1 MRAIARAWYVAGM
14 AALIIGFLSAG
25 TASAA
30 LTVSPPQLS
39 VPENQTTTVTI
50 TYRFSGLALAAVPYT
65 GPMSSPFGEFRLGG
79 GIVITVPTAV
89 TATVQGGI
97 GAVTETLTIPA
108 SVLGAARR
116 QGATS
121 FTFDRTF
128 TDLPSPNQ
136 RITEAASV
144 RVSVTS
150 EAAAS
155 FAIKRIELYF
165 DNRRG
170 ETTVTRNRRGLKAHA
185 DIRFVGSGLLSGYW
199 EVDGRRI
206 LDVNRSLSF
215 GAGVTLSTPDSPDL
229 PTFDTGTHVV
239 RFVVVNPAFPVGI
252 PQALYFVTPSE
263 ETLRQVT
270 IAIPAALPDE
280 GGKGVRT
287 FTWDRPSGIDL
298 FLVEFSE
305 TPDGKPIFS
314 AFARENRYTFP
325 PTGLEGVFTTGKQY
339 FWRVKGYDS
348 RENQLGASDPGAFT
362 F

>member
-1 MRAIARAWYVAGM
+1 MKTIARAWYVAGL
-14 AALIIGFLSAG
+14 AALIIGFLPPG

-30 LTVSPPQLS
+30 LSVSPPQLS
-39 VPENQTTTVTI
+39 VSGGQPTTVAI
-50 TYRFSGLALAAVPYT
+50 TYRFSGLALAAVPYS
-65 GPMSSPFGEFRLGG
+65 GPMSSPSGEFRLGS
-79 GIVITVPTAV
+79 GIVIPVPTTV
-89 TATVQGGI
+89 TATVQGGS

-108 SVLGAARR
+108 SVLDAARR

-121 FTFDRTF
+121 FTYDRTF
-128 TDLPSPNQ
+128 TDLPPPNQ

-144 RVSVTS
+144 RVSITS

-170 ETTVTRNRRGLKAHA
+170 ETTVTRNRQGLKAYA

-206 LDVNRSLSF
+206 LDVNRYLSF
-215 GAGVTLSTPDSPDL
+215 GTSVTLETPDAPSL

-239 RFVVVNPAFPVGI
+239 RFVITNPLFPI
-252 PQALYFVTPSE
+252 SLPQALYFVTPSE
-263 ETLRQVT
+263 DTLRQVK
-270 IAIPAALPDE
+270 IGIPAALPGE

-314 AFARENRYTFP
+314 AFAKENRYTFP
-325 PTGLEGVFTTGKQY
+325 SVGMEGVFTPGKEY
-339 FWRVKGYDS
+339 FWRVKGYDG
-348 RENQLGASDPGAFT
+348 RENQVGASGPGVFT

>member
-1 MRAIARAWYVAGM
+1 MKAIARTWYVAGL
-14 AALIIGFLSAG
+14 AALIIGFLPAG

-39 VPENQTTTVTI
+39 VPEGQTTTVAI
-50 TYRFSGLALAAVPYT
+50 TYRFSGLISRVSLPYS
-65 GPMSSPFGEFRLGG
+65 GPMSSSFGEFRLGR
-79 GIVITVPTAV
+79 GIVITVPTTV
-89 TATVQGGI
+89 TATIQGGS
-97 GAVTETLTIPA
+97 GAVTETLTVPA
-108 SVLGAARR
+108 SVLDAARR

-128 TDLPSPNQ
+128 IDAPSPPF
-136 RITEAASV
+136 ITNVASIF
-144 RVSVTS
+144 VSVTS

-170 ETTVTRNRRGLKAHA
+170 ETTVPRNRRGLKAYA

-229 PTFDTGTHVV
+229 PTFDTGSHVV
-239 RFVVVNPAFPVGI
+239 RFVVVNPAFPVGL

-263 ETLRQVT
+263 ETLRQVKIVT
-270 IAIPAALPDE
+270 PAAPPAE
-280 GGKGVRT
+280 AGKGTRA
-287 FTWDRPSGIDL
+287 FTWDRPQGIDL

-314 AFARENRYTFP
+314 AFAKENRYAIP
-325 PTGLEGVFTTGKQY
+325 PEGMEGVFTPGKRY
-339 FWRVKGYDS
+339 FWRVKGYDGH
-348 RENQLGASDPGAFT
+348 ENQVGASAPAEFV